1 MATITVQEISQAGLE
16 ATYAA
21 ANDGD
26 VFTNT
31 GQEMLQAINASG
43 GDIIATITPAK
54 PVKNI
59 PGLGDMTK
67 STVTVTITAGEERF
81 IGPFEPAVFN
91 NSSGQVTI
99 NYDGVTSLTSAVLKL
114 PRVA

>member
-1 MATITVQEISQAGLE
+1 MATITVQTISQTGLE

-26 VFTNT
+26 VFPNT
-31 GQEMLQAINASG
+31 GQEALQVINGSG
-43 GDIIATITPAK
+43 GDIVATITPSR
-54 PVKNI
+54 PTKNT

-67 STVTVTITAGEERF
+67 TTVTVTITAGEERF
-81 IGPFEPAVFN
+81 IGPFEPLLFN

-99 NYDGVTSLTSAVLKL
+99 NYDGVTSLTSAV
-114 PRVA
+114 